1 MIDTA
6 DLPTA
11 WRVRVLVDA
20 AVQIAH
26 FATGMGDHCEQNV
39 DHSCPRKAP
48 ILGATQ
54 AEKGRLY
61 LTDDNKILL
70 EFLDFHPDEV
80 AYKRI
85 GFDGEEMVRRNR

>member
-26 FATGMGDHCEQNV
+26 FVTGMGDHCEQNV
-39 DHSCPRKAP
+39 DHSCPRKTPTLRAVAGLVRP
-48 ILGATQ
+48 
-54 AEKGRLY
+54 GRLEGRE
-61 LTDDNKILL
+61 D
-70 EFLDFHPDEV
+70 HPHV
-80 AYKRI
+80 LPGA
-85 GFDGEEMVRRNR
+85 